1 MALAVTP
8 GRDPDETPDDRILA
22 NLAAVAF
29 APRGTSRSSVWL
41 VWVYLL

>member
-8 GRDPDETPDDRILA
+8 GRDPDETPDDRVLA
-22 NLAAVAF
+22 TLAAVAF
-29 APRGTSRSSVWL
+29 ALVAVAFAVWL